1 MDNSTGRS
9 ENAFVSTQMAKM
21 DREAGK
27 DKPRISYG
35 RESRKVTD
43 KDLRRVNLGK
53 TFWMTMASQIQDKNV
68 RDVVIRYQGRIDEMI
83 RTGSGVLFT
92 GGAGVGKTSAA
103 ACLMKAA
110 IARGYTAYF
119 VTHDELRELR
129 FDKSNRL
136 FGDGTDGITIKQK
149 IERAQLLVLDGFN
162 STFLTDKSFG
172 TIELES
178 LINKRNSMMLTTVMT
193 TRAAAF
199 LKKDEHEDLF
209 EVVRT
214 SMVPMEI
221 KGRNLRDD
229 ARLELRQRVHGGND
243 E

>member
-1 MDNSTGRS
+1 
-9 ENAFVSTQMAKM
+9 MAKM

-53 TFWMTMASQIQDKNV
+53 TFWMTTASRIQDPNV
-68 RDVVIRYQGRIDEMI
+68 RSVVVRYQNRIDEMI
-83 RTGSGVLFT
+83 ETGSGVLFT

-110 IARGYTAYF
+110 IARGYTTYF

-129 FDKSNRL
+129 FDKTGRL
-136 FGDGTDGITIKQK
+136 FGDGTDGVTIKQK

-162 STFLTDKSFG
+162 NSFLTDKAFG
-172 TIELES
+172 PLELER
-178 LINKRNSMMLTTVMT
+178 LINKRNATMLTTVMT
-193 TRAAAF
+193 TRVAAS
-199 LKKDEHEDLF
+199 LKQEQYEDLF
-209 EVVRT
+209 EVVRS

-221 KGRNLRDD
+221 NGRNLRDE
-229 ARLELRQRVHGGND
+229 ARVELRQRVHGGSD